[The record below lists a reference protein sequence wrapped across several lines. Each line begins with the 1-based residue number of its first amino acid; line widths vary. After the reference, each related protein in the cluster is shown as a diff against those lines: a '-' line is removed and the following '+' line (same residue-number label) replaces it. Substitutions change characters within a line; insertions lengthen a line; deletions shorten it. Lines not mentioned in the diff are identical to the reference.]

1 MSHAQGLAISL
12 KEKGKNMQIE
22 ERDIRTDKLKTIR
35 EKGGIPYKDRY
46 EKTHSLLGAKGLPLD
61 TEGVRVAGRILAIRS
76 FGRLIFATLKDFSGK
91 MQIALQEKAVGKDDF
106 SFFKKNIDIGD
117 FVGAEGSIFKT
128 KTGEITLNV
137 SNYDLLSKTLRP
149 LPEKWHGLTERELLY
164 RQRYLDLVM
173 NDGTLERFLKRTR
186 IMKSIRSFL
195 DSSGFVEVETPV
207 LQTKPSGAIATP
219 FITHH
224 NALDL
229 DLYLRIAP
237 ETYLKRCIAGGFEKV
252 YEFARS
258 FRNEGL
264 DPSHLQ
270 DFTLLEYYAAYWNY
284 EDNMW
289 FTEDLVKHVLMD
301 VNGSLELV
309 IGDKKINFDHKWRR
323 VPMRTLIQEAT
334 GIDIGEFSSARDLK
348 KEIES
353 RDIEIHGINSMGLG
367 AMIDNLFKKVSRPT
381 IKEPLFVI
389 HHPIELSPLARRNDN
404 NPAVTDRFQLVVNG
418 WEIVNA
424 YSELID
430 PIDQRERL
438 KEQAELH
445 RSGDSEAMVM
455 DEDFLT
461 AMEHGM
467 PPISGWGMGVDRFVC
482 LLTNQENLSDVILFP
497 LIKPITKPV
506 SGQVENS
513 EQDKDDNPETEQGT
527 V

>member
-1 MSHAQGLAISL
+1 LGISS

-22 ERDIRTDKLKTIR
+22 ERDIRIDKLKSIR
-35 EKGGIPYKDRY
+35 EGGAEAYKDRY
-46 EKTHSLLGAKGLPLD
+46 EKNHNLAEAKGLPMD
-61 TEGVRVAGRILAIRS
+61 TAGVRIAGRILAVRS

-91 MQIALQEKAVGKDDF
+91 MQIALQEKTVGNEKF
-106 SFFKKNIDIGD
+106 SFFKKNVDIGD
-117 FVGAEGSIFKT
+117 FIGAEGSIFTT

-137 SNYDLLSKTLRP
+137 SKYELLSKTLRP

-173 NDGTLERFLKRTR
+173 NEGTLERFLKRTR
-186 IMKSIRSFL
+186 IIKSLRDFL
-195 DSSGFVEVETPV
+195 DSSGFIEVETPV

-284 EDNMW
+284 EDNMG
-289 FTEDLVKHVLMD
+289 FTEDLVKHVLNE
-301 VNGSLELV
+301 VNGSLNLSF
-309 IGDKKINFDHKWRR
+309 GDKTIHFDGKWRR
-323 VPMRTLIQEAT
+323 APMGDLIEEAT
-334 GIDIGEFSSARDLK
+334 SIDISAFKSAADLR
-348 KEIES
+348 KEIEK
-353 RDIEIHGINSMGLG
+353 RGIEIQGIEAMELG
-367 AMIDNLFKKVSRPT
+367 SMIDNLFKKTARPS
-381 IKEPLFVI
+381 IDGPLFVI
-389 HHPIELSPLARRNDN
+389 HHPIELSPLARRNDS
-404 NPAVTDRFQLVVNG
+404 NPGVTDRFQLVVSG

-430 PIDQRERL
+430 PLDQRERL
-438 KEQAELH
+438 RKQAKLH

-467 PPISGWGMGVDRFVC
+467 PPISGWGMGIDRFVC
-482 LLTNQENLSDVILFP
+482 LLTNQENLRDVILFP
-497 LIKPITKPV
+497 LIKPITKASPGD
-506 SGQVENS
+506 SDAG
-513 EQDKDDNPETEQGT
+513 EQLDEG
-527 V
+527 